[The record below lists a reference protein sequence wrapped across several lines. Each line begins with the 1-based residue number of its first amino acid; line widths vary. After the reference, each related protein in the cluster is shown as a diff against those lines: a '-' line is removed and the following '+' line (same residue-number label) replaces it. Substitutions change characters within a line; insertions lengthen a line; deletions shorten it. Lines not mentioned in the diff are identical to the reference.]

1 MGSEEVLSCL
11 TQLLE
16 FFGDIEDAL
25 DEGKSVDTVYLD
37 CKKGF
42 DTVPHKHFILKV
54 EGAGIGGHIT
64 LNWIR
69 NYLHQREQRAVLAN
83 SYSNWRRIW
92 SGVPQGS
99 VFGPVLFLI

>member
-37 CKKGF
+37 CKRF
-42 DTVPHKHFILKV
+42 RHSSPQAFYS
-54 EGAGIGGHIT
+54 EGGGC
-64 LNWIR
+64 R
-69 NYLHQREQRAVLAN
+69 
-83 SYSNWRRIW
+83 NWRTHNIK
-92 SGVPQGS
+92 
-99 VFGPVLFLI
+99 LD